1 MTDSDREIID
11 YLGFDLPGENQLAQ
25 ARRTALLR
33 GLEGSA
39 EPTSLVSYTS
49 AGLVLII
56 GPEPSALSV
65 AESLVGSVTCFVLAT
80 DAIDNTLST
89 PMGYEKR
96 QVAGQ
101 DVPIIFGKPEK
112 ILGHLGSF
120 EVIIERDQREVE
132 LAKVMNLASG
142 GIDVVLDLARDPLLR
157 TELLPPGYF
166 APAGDSSRLDQAL
179 SDIPELAGIFEK
191 PRYVQYNP
199 DICAHSERG
208 IAGCT
213 QCIDVCPA
221 GSLTSLAGRISVD
234 PHLCH
239 GMGSCAAVCPTG
251 AMTYAYPNL
260 ARTLDSLRRL
270 LSSFR
275 EATDLAA
282 VLLLFDSE
290 HAGSTVK
297 GVVANM
303 AADVIPWRIEEV
315 GSTGIEV
322 WLSAV
327 AYGAR
332 SVVIVTTTHTPP
344 STRTALESQVK
355 LAGVLLEGLG
365 YSSNYVRLIDV
376 EHFSDSANLAVD
388 PSSEIRVAATY
399 GGIDEKRVALRFAFD
414 HLLQV
419 GNGSK
424 DLIDLPTGSPFGTVN
439 IDTDACTLC
448 MGCVS
453 VCPSGALDDHKEQ
466 PRLTFLEWNCIQCGI
481 CERACPEGAISLHAR
496 LLLNA
501 EQRMQVRTVNE
512 ESPFL
517 CIDCGK
523 PFTTQSMV
531 SKMEEKLKGHR
542 MFQGDGLKSL
552 HRCEDCQLKAMF

>member
-80 DAIDNTLST
+80 DAIDNTSST

-120 EVIIERDQREVE
+120 EVIIEQGQREVE
-132 LAKVMNLASG
+132 LAKVMNLAGG

-179 SDIPELAGIFEK
+179 SDIPALAGTFEK

-275 EATDLAA
+275 EATDRAA

-297 GVVANM
+297 GVVDNM
-303 AADVIPWRIEEV
+303 AADVIPWRIEET

-344 STRTALESQVK
+344 STLAALESQVK
-355 LAGVLLEGLG
+355 LADVLLDGLG
-365 YSSNYVRLIDV
+365 YSGACVRLIDV
-376 EHFSDSANLAVD
+376 EHLFEPGNLALG
-388 PSSEIRVAATY
+388 PSSGTTAAATY
-399 GGIDEKRVALRFAFD
+399 GGLDEKRTVLRFALD
-414 HLLQV
+414 HLLQA
-419 GNGSK
+419 GNASK

-531 SKMEEKLKGHR
+531 TKMEEKLKGHR

-552 HRCEDCQLKAMF
+552 HRCEDCRLKAMF

>member
-1 MTDSDREIID
+1 MTDSDTAIID

-25 ARRTALLR
+25 ARRTALLH
-33 GLEGSA
+33 GLKGSA

-49 AGLVLII
+49 GGLVLII

-80 DAIDNTLST
+80 DAIDNTSSPPT
-89 PMGYEKR
+89 GYEKR

-101 DVPIIFGKPEK
+101 DVPVVFGKPK
-112 ILGHLGSF
+112 QIYGHLGNF
-120 EVIIERDQREVE
+120 EVIIERGQKEVE
-132 LAKVMNLASG
+132 LAKAMNLAGG
-142 GIDVVLDLARDPLLR
+142 GIDIVLDLARDPLLR

-179 SDIPELAGIFEK
+179 LDIPDLNGTFEK
-191 PRYVQYNP
+191 PRYVQYNS
-199 DICAHSERG
+199 DICAHGERG
-208 IAGCT
+208 IVGCT
-213 QCIDVCPA
+213 QCIDACPT
-221 GSLTSLAGRISVD
+221 GSLTSLAERIAVD
-234 PHLCH
+234 PYLCH
-239 GMGSCAAVCPTG
+239 GLGSCAAVCPTG

-260 ARTLDSLRRL
+260 TRTLDSLRRL

-275 EATDLAA
+275 EATDKAA
-282 VLLLFDSE
+282 ALLLFASE
-290 HAGSTVK
+290 HAGSAVEDAV
-297 GVVANM
+297 GNM
-303 AADVIPWRIEEV
+303 AADIIPWRIEET

-322 WLSAV
+322 WLSAL

-332 SVVIVTTTHTPP
+332 SVMIVTTTHTPP
-344 STRTALESQVK
+344 STLTALESQVK

-365 YSSNYVRLIDV
+365 YSGTCVRLIDV
-376 EHFSDSANLAVD
+376 EHLSNPGSLAVD
-388 PSSEIRVAATY
+388 PANGIALAATY
-399 GGIDEKRVALRFAFD
+399 GGLDEKRVVLRFAFD
-414 HLLQV
+414 HLIQTANV
-419 GNGSK
+419 SK
-424 DLIDLPTGSPFGTVN
+424 DVVDLPNGSPFGTVD

-448 MGCVS
+448 MACVS
-453 VCPSGALDDHKEQ
+453 VCPSGAMGDDKES
-466 PRLTFLEWNCIQCGI
+466 PRLTFLEWNCVQCGI

-501 EQRMQVRTVNE
+501 EQRMRARTVNE
-512 ESPFL
+512 ESPFH

-531 SKMEEKLKGHR
+531 AKMEEKLKGHR

-552 HRCEDCQLKAMF
+552 HRCEDCRVKAMF